1 MSAQVHKGQVSID
14 FIIALSIFSFGL
26 VILICQI
33 PMLFAPL
40 QTVSTDIQP
49 VAYRTSMILAEDGGI
64 HERSGHITS
73 CWEDPEGNEWTY
85 NKNRDMLS
93 NYHGNVGRIGLA
105 MSAPDWSS
113 SEDIVPHNLSRN
125 KLHALQDWWH
135 DGGSSKSGNSSLI
148 TDKLGLHV
156 TCNKEPL
163 NYSYN
168 ISLNAFNGRV
178 ITNATGSPLLKIGDS
193 IPESGVTVEKI
204 ERIVAVDNC
213 TYFNCGRI
221 GAVEGAKLV
230 VCIWR

>member
-1 MSAQVHKGQVSID
+1 MSAKVHKGQVSID
-14 FIIALSIFSFGL
+14 FIIALSIFAFGL

-64 HERSGHITS
+64 YENSGHITS

-85 NKNRDMLS
+85 TKNRDMLS

-113 SEDIVPHNLSRN
+113 SEDVAPHNLSR
-125 KLHALQDWWH
+125 KKITALQDWWN
-135 DGGSSKSGNSSLI
+135 DGDSSTSGNSSLI
-148 TDKLGLHV
+148 TDKLGLDV
-156 TCNKEPL
+156 TYNNNPL

-168 ISLNAFNGRV
+168 ISLKAFNGHV

-213 TYFNCGRI
+213 TYYNCRRI
-221 GAVEGAKLV
+221 GAVAGAKLEV
-230 VCIWR
+230 YIWR